1 MTSSAMQV
9 LAGYLHLLAVAVYV
23 GGSVAME
30 FVLRPAQSYVP
41 PAQAQVMGQRS
52 ADRFLVL
59 VWGALALFPI
69 SGLLL
74 FFSLSDQDQ
83 LRGMQWVTTG
93 YGRTL
98 LGMIVGW
105 AVLVVNGAI
114 ITFVLRPRLAQRASA
129 PAGGAGVAERLEVQ
143 RAAAAR
149 VSLLTRIDLVI
160 AVLIVLL
167 GASLA
172 YGGGIL

>member
-1 MTSSAMQV
+1 MTSSAVQV
-9 LAGYLHLLAVAVYV
+9 VAGFLHILAVAVYV

-74 FFSLSDQDQ
+74 FFSLSDPEK
-83 LRGMQWVTTG
+83 LGGTKFFTSS
-93 YGRTL
+93 YGQTL
-98 LGMIVGW
+98 LGMIVLW
-105 AVLVVNGAI
+105 AV
-114 ITFVLRPRLAQRASA
+114 
-129 PAGGAGVAERLEVQ
+129 
-143 RAAAAR
+143 
-149 VSLLTRIDLVI
+149 
-160 AVLIVLL
+160 
-167 GASLA
+167 
-172 YGGGIL
+172 

>member
-1 MTSSAMQV
+1 MTATWVQV

-23 GGSVAME
+23 GGSIAME
-30 FVLRPAQSYVP
+30 FVLGPAQSYVP
-41 PAQAQVMGQRS
+41 PAQAQVIGQRS

-74 FFSLSDQDQ
+74 FFSLGDQHT
-83 LRGMQWVTTG
+83 LSGMQFFTTL
-93 YGRTL
+93 YGQTL
-98 LGMIVGW
+98 LGMIVLW

-129 PAGGAGVAERLEVQ
+129 QGGGSGVAQRLEVMQ
-143 RAAAAR
+143 SAVKW
-149 VSLLTRIDLVI
+149 VSRISRIDLGI
-160 AVLIVLL
+160 AVVIVLL

-172 YGGGIL
+172 YGDGIL